1 MGLLSSARRRRQEK
15 KAIYKAAK
23 VRAKAEAKSTG
34 KLEKKKEKYLRKTAK
49 QVRKLDQKELKARR
63 KHEETMAKTAL
74 EQIKAGRF
82 NSANV
87 LRYTAA
93 LRTLAP
99 VAVPLAYRA
108 LNQLRSL
115 SEGREAS
122 RHGVDRSSM
131 GWVAG
136 TGAPQRARI
145 EDLRFN
151 SANVLRYTAAL
162 RTLAPVAVPLAYRA
176 LNQLRSHPRPGT
188 AARRTPSRTP
198 ATSGSP
204 PAPSSSTPGTGD
216 RGGRRR
222 PSSP

>member
-145 EDLRFN
+145 EDLRSRLRDGRGPAGFGRDARERLDQLESSLEHAGSMSDSQKRN
-151 SANVLRYTAAL
+151 LESSVSAELDLLDRQLKDT
-162 RTLAPVAVPLAYRA
+162 VA
-176 LNQLRSHPRPGT
+176 SH
-188 AARRTPSRTP
+188 
-198 ATSGSP
+198 
-204 PAPSSSTPGTGD
+204 
-216 RGGRRR
+216 
-222 PSSP
+222 